1 MESKSEVVVP
11 SEEPK
16 IDRLSTLTPVVVDKI
31 IEYLDTASIL
41 ALSKTC
47 QSLRKVIKKNELR
60 LFGRFTK
67 VANDLYDSTV
77 SMNFSE
83 TSEEK
88 DPPTNPFRC
97 TSNLVRYVNEAYKIH
112 TNTSGSETIFGSQHC
127 PRYRALFSW
136 GPVGPVH
143 PIQVLEDFIEY
154 NRDQFERPGPW
165 LANFVED
172 DDTIDRKEG
181 TDLQRYCFSYSKF
194 IQVACEALRSFVW
207 DQLPGMQARIRN
219 ISDFWESGEEIVRL
233 LGVLGL
239 VGLKKESAN
248 TNKACKVLLKFVC
261 HCAGCQAPG
270 TLTSAYVAKIK
281 TLQEENKMMFLDCFS
296 EQGEALLA
304 AKGNELVSL
313 CKLFKHLDFGPPQNQ
328 HRRHMCIESAMRL
341 ETLDK

>member
-31 IEYLDTASIL
+31 IEYLDAANIL

-97 TSNLVRYVNEAYKIH
+97 FSNLVRYVNEAYKIH
-112 TNTSGSETIFGSQHC
+112 TNTSGSDTIFGSQHC
-127 PRYRALFSW
+127 LRYCF
-136 GPVGPVH
+136 PVH
-143 PIQVLEDFIEY
+143 PSKVLEDFIEVFGSGH
-154 NRDQFERPGPW
+154 FERPGPW

-239 VGLKKESAN
+239 VSLKEESKSI
-248 TNKACKVLLKFVC
+248 NKGCKVLLKFVC
-261 HCAGCQAPG
+261 HCAGVNILPLKFMKLGKCYFCKNNDFR
-270 TLTSAYVAKIK
+270 L
-281 TLQEENKMMFLDCFS
+281 
-296 EQGEALLA
+296 
-304 AKGNELVSL
+304 SL
-313 CKLFKHLDFGPPQNQ
+313 KLF
-328 HRRHMCIESAMRL
+328 
-341 ETLDK
+341 

>member
-31 IEYLDTASIL
+31 IEYLDAANIL

-127 PRYRALFSW
+127 PWYRCNL
-136 GPVGPVH
+136 GGPVH
-143 PIQVLEDFIEY
+143 PSWVLEDFIEIFGCCH
-154 NRDQFERPGPW
+154 FERPGKI
-165 LANFVED
+165 LAKYAKYY
-172 DDTIDRKEG
+172 DTIDGKEG
-181 TDLQRYCFSYSKF
+181 TDLQRHCFSKPKF
-194 IQVACEALRSFVW
+194 IQVACEALRSFDW
-207 DQLPGMQARIRN
+207 DQLPGMQAMKN
-219 ISDFWESGEEIVRL
+219 ISDFWDSGEEIVRL

-239 VGLKKESAN
+239 VSLKTRSRN
-248 TNKACKVLLKFVC
+248 TNRACKDLLKYVC
-261 HCAGCQAPG
+261 HCAECQAPG
-270 TLTSAYVAKIK
+270 TLASAHVAKIK
-281 TLQEENKMMFLDCFS
+281 TLQEENKRMFLDCFS
-296 EQGEALLA
+296 EQGEAILA

-328 HRRHMCIESAMRL
+328 HRRHLCIESALRL
-341 ETLDK
+341 VTLDE

>member
-97 TSNLVRYVNEAYKIH
+97 FSNLVRYVNEAYKIH

-127 PRYRALFSW
+127 PWYRDSW
-136 GPVGPVH
+136 
-143 PIQVLEDFIEY
+143 ILEDFIEAF
-154 NRDQFERPGPW
+154 RCWLPKSCLFERPGPW
-165 LANFVED
+165 LANLVEY
-172 DDTIDRKEG
+172 DDTIDSKEG
-181 TDLQRYCFSYSKF
+181 ADLQRYCFSYSKF
-194 IQVACEALRSFVW
+194 IQVACAALKSFDW
-207 DQLPGMQARIRN
+207 DQLPGMQAKKSIRN
-219 ISDFWESGEEIVRL
+219 ISDFWDSGEEIVRL

-239 VGLKKESAN
+239 VSLKTRSRN
-248 TNKACKVLLKFVC
+248 TNRACKDLLKGVC
-261 HCAGCQAPG
+261 HCAECQAPG
-270 TLTSAYVAKIK
+270 TLASAHVAKIK

-296 EQGEALLA
+296 EQGEAILA

-328 HRRHMCIESAMRL
+328 HRRHLCIESALRL
-341 ETLDK
+341 VTLDE